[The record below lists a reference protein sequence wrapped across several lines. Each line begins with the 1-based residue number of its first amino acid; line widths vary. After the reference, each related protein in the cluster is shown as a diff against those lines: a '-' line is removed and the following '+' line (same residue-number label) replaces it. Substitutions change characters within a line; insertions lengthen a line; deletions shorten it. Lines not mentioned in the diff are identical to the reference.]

1 MGGVAY
7 TPPPVRLRVIK
18 TVLNMIPPF
27 NAEFALC
34 QNPEFKI
41 LKGQNPE
48 FKIFDGQNPEFKI
61 LEGQNPEL
69 KILESQNPEFKILE
83 A

>member
-1 MGGVAY
+1 MAY

-34 QNPEFKI
+34 
-41 LKGQNPE
+41 QNPE

>member
-1 MGGVAY
+1 MAY

-34 QNPEFKI
+34 
-41 LKGQNPE
+41 QNPE

-83 A
+83 AWQT